1 MPTPRFA
8 SIQTR
13 TIKWLY
19 ILALSLVAILTMSG
33 QVLVQW
39 SLSAL
44 QGDATTVNIAGR
56 QRMFS
61 QRIPRIILAL
71 DASRRS
77 SMSDPS
83 DVLQTLQT
91 VEELRDSLEVW
102 RANHLGLANASSAV
116 GLSRA
121 KKLSE
126 KGSDPLEALAGEGQ
140 TPFRTVSNSQPI
152 NELFAKIEPDFR
164 RVEDIATSVM
174 QRMAD
179 ANREVILSDDRIA
192 LLKHSDAFLA
202 SMDAI
207 VAQYEFEA
215 KQRVGRLQ
223 RIERGLLIA
232 TLLVLACEGFF
243 IFSPAIASLDRA
255 FQRLK
260 TVTDQLESAKKSAE
274 QANLAK
280 TQFLARVSHELR
292 TPLHAILG
300 MLGLIRQGR
309 LTRGQKQRADL
320 AYKASRTLRHLVDD
334 LLDISSVGG
343 GSASTLHLDKTN
355 VAQVTSD
362 CVSLMSQHARRK
374 RLKLTAISEL
384 PSGAGCLLD
393 EYRLRQ
399 ILINLIQNA
408 IRYTSTGEIECRTW
422 LEKNFPPTVTS
433 DQVWLNISVRDTGCG
448 IAPENLD
455 RIFENFVRINP
466 QDESRLIGPR
476 LGLGLPITASLVA
489 MMQGTIT
496 VESKLGAGSTFS
508 IRLPTVFTQSDDLC
522 KQPKRNPRISS
533 KEASQHDASHS
544 LVTALV
550 VDDSKVNRLLL
561 RDYLK
566 RFGIRALT
574 TNSLT
579 RALRLY
585 EERIPE
591 LVLLD
596 LHVGQQQSL
605 GLASS
610 IRALPSGS
618 QALIYIITADSH
630 FTMQSCPVE
639 IDVAGIFNK
648 PIEFEELSAELKPVL
663 QSLDQLRSNAP
674 NSPNQ
679 FDDLRAK
686 LRWMLSQQL
695 PSEISRLQE
704 AFTRQDYKSIQLIAH
719 RLRGSASN
727 AGWKELAATAAKLEA
742 DPTTFPSI
750 GLDPLPASRKP

>member
-1 MPTPRFA
+1 MPTARFA

-19 ILALSLVAILTMSG
+19 ILALSMVAILTMSG

-44 QGDATTVNIAGR
+44 QGDATTVNVAGR
-56 QRMFS
+56 QRMLS

-77 SMSDPS
+77 AMNDPS
-83 DVLQTLQT
+83 DVELPLQT
-91 VEELRDSLEVW
+91 VAELRDSLKVW

-116 GLSRA
+116 GFSRA
-121 KKLSE
+121 EKLSE
-126 KGSDPLEALAGEGQ
+126 EGQ
-140 TPFRTVSNSQPI
+140 TLFRTVSNSQPI

-164 RVEDIATSVM
+164 RVEEIARSVI

-179 ANREVILSDDRIA
+179 PNEELIPSEERVA

-207 VAQYEFEA
+207 VARYEFEA

-232 TLLVLACEGFF
+232 TLLVLACEGLF

-260 TVTDQLESAKKSAE
+260 SVTDQLESAKKSAE
-274 QANLAK
+274 QANHAK

-309 LTRGQKQRADL
+309 LTHGQKQRADL

-334 LLDISSVGG
+334 LLDISSVEG
-343 GSASTLHLDKTN
+343 GSALTLHLEKTN
-355 VAQVTSD
+355 VSQVTRD

-384 PSGAGCLLD
+384 PSGVECLLD

-408 IRYTSTGEIECRTW
+408 IRYTSHGEIECRTW
-422 LEKNFPPTVTS
+422 LEKSVQPPEAS
-433 DQVWLNISVRDTGCG
+433 DQVWLHVSVRDTGCG

-489 MMQGTIT
+489 MMHGTMT
-496 VESKLGAGSTFS
+496 VESRLGAGSTFS
-508 IRLPTVFTQSDDLC
+508 IRLPTVLSKPEDVLH
-522 KQPKRNPRISS
+522 QPKSNSRISS
-533 KEASQHDASHS
+533 KKSQQDETSHS

-550 VDDSKVNRLLL
+550 VDDSKVNRFLL

-566 RFGIRALT
+566 RLGIRAFT

-579 RALRLY
+579 RALSLY
-585 EERIPE
+585 EERTPN

-618 QALIYIITADSH
+618 QTLIYIITADSH
-630 FTMQSCPVE
+630 FTMESCAVE
-639 IDVAGIFNK
+639 IGVAGILNK
-648 PIEFEELSAELKPVL
+648 PIEFDELCAELKPVL
-663 QSLDQLRSNAP
+663 QTLDRPQP
-674 NSPNQ
+674 YGVPQ
-679 FDDLRAK
+679 CPTEFDALRAE
-686 LRWMLSQQL
+686 LRRMLAEQL
-695 PSEISRLQE
+695 PAEISQLNE
-704 AFTRQDYKSIQLIAH
+704 AFASQDYKTVQLIAH
-719 RLRGSASN
+719 RLRGSAAN
-727 AGWKELAATAAKLEA
+727 AGWTELAEATAKLETQPA
-742 DPTTFPSI
+742 TFPSI
-750 GLDPLPASRKP
+750 RLDPLPPVGHE

>member
-56 QRMFS
+56 QRMLS

-83 DVLQTLQT
+83 DALQTLKT
-91 VEELRDSLEVW
+91 VEELRDSLKVW

-164 RVEDIATSVM
+164 RVEEIATSVI

-179 ANREVILSDDRIA
+179 PNEELIPSEERIA

-207 VAQYEFEA
+207 VARYESEA

-232 TLLVLACEGFF
+232 TLLVLVCEGLF

-260 TVTDQLESAKKSAE
+260 SVTDQLESAKKSAE
-274 QANLAK
+274 QSNRAK
-280 TQFLARVSHELR
+280 TQFLTRVSHELR

-309 LTRGQKQRADL
+309 LTHGQKQRADL

-334 LLDISSVGG
+334 LLDISSVEG
-343 GSASTLHLDKTN
+343 GSALTLHLDKTH

-362 CVSLMSQHARRK
+362 CVSLMSQDARRK

-384 PSGAGCLLD
+384 PSGVACLLD

-433 DQVWLNISVRDTGCG
+433 DQVCLNISVRDTGCG

-508 IRLPTVFTQSDDLC
+508 IRLPTVLSKSDDVLH
-522 KQPKRNPRISS
+522 QPKSNSRISS
-533 KEASQHDASHS
+533 KESQQDETSHS

-550 VDDSKVNRLLL
+550 VDDSKVNRFLL

-566 RFGIRALT
+566 RLGIRAFT

-579 RALRLY
+579 RALSLY
-585 EERIPE
+585 EERTPK

-618 QALIYIITADSH
+618 QTLIYIITADSH
-630 FTMQSCPVE
+630 FTKESCPVE
-639 IDVAGIFNK
+639 IGVAGILYK
-648 PIEFEELSAELKPVL
+648 PIEFDELSAELKPVL
-663 QSLDQLRSNAP
+663 QTLDRPQPYGVPECPTEFDALRTE
-674 NSPNQ
+674 
-679 FDDLRAK
+679 LR
-686 LRWMLSQQL
+686 RMLTEQL
-695 PSEISRLQE
+695 PAEISRLSE
-704 AFTRQDYKSIQLIAH
+704 AFAGQDFRTVQLIAH
-719 RLRGSASN
+719 RLRGSAAN
-727 AGWKELAATAAKLEA
+727 AGWTELAEATAKLEA
-742 DPTTFPSI
+742 NPTTF
-750 GLDPLPASRKP
+750 AVFTNAAW

>member
-1 MPTPRFA
+1 MPTARFA

-56 QRMFS
+56 QRMLS

-83 DVLQTLQT
+83 DVELPLQT
-91 VEELRDSLEVW
+91 VAELRDSLKVW

-116 GLSRA
+116 GFSRA
-121 KKLSE
+121 ENLSE
-126 KGSDPLEALAGEGQ
+126 KGQ
-140 TPFRTVSNSQPI
+140 TLFRAVSNSQPI

-164 RVEDIATSVM
+164 RVEEIARSVI

-179 ANREVILSDDRIA
+179 PNEELIPSEERIA

-207 VAQYEFEA
+207 VARYEFEA

-232 TLLVLACEGFF
+232 TLLVLACEGLF

-260 TVTDQLESAKKSAE
+260 SVTDQLESAKKSAE
-274 QANLAK
+274 QANHAK

-309 LTRGQKQRADL
+309 LTHGQKQRADL

-334 LLDISSVGG
+334 LLDISSVEG
-343 GSASTLHLDKTN
+343 GSALTLHLEKTN
-355 VAQVTSD
+355 VSQVTSD

-384 PSGAGCLLD
+384 PGGAECLLD

-408 IRYTSTGEIECRTW
+408 IRYTATGEIECRTW
-422 LEKNFPPTVTS
+422 LEKSVQPPEAS
-433 DQVWLNISVRDTGCG
+433 DQVWLHVSVRDTGCG

-489 MMQGTIT
+489 MMHGTMT
-496 VESKLGAGSTFS
+496 VESRLGAGSTFS
-508 IRLPTVFTQSDDLC
+508 IRLPTVLSKPEDVLH
-522 KQPKRNPRISS
+522 QPKSNSRISS
-533 KEASQHDASHS
+533 KKSQQDETSHS

-550 VDDSKVNRLLL
+550 VDDSKVNRFLL

-566 RFGIRALT
+566 RLGIRAFT

-579 RALRLY
+579 RALSLY
-585 EERIPE
+585 EERTPK

-618 QALIYIITADSH
+618 QTLIYIITADSH
-630 FTMQSCPVE
+630 FTMESCPVE
-639 IDVAGIFNK
+639 IGVAGILNK
-648 PIEFEELSAELKPVL
+648 PIEFDELCAELKPVL
-663 QSLDQLRSNAP
+663 QTLDRPQPYGVPQCPTEFDALRTE
-674 NSPNQ
+674 
-679 FDDLRAK
+679 LR
-686 LRWMLSQQL
+686 RMLAEQL
-695 PSEISRLQE
+695 PAEISQLNE
-704 AFTRQDYKSIQLIAH
+704 AFASQDYKTVQLIAH
-719 RLRGSASN
+719 RLRGSAAN
-727 AGWKELAATAAKLEA
+727 AGWTELAEATAKLEA
-742 DPTTFPSI
+742 QPTSPLCLAMVATIVPKVSAI
-750 GLDPLPASRKP
+750 GR